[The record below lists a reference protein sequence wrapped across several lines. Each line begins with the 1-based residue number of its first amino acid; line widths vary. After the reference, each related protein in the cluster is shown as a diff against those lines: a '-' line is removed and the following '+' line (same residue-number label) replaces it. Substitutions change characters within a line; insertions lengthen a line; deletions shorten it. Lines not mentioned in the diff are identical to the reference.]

1 MSTVIERINQIAET
15 EGVSIFE
22 IERKIGASRGTLY
35 KALQK
40 NTDIQAKWLSK
51 VVENY
56 PLYSTSWLLTGRGDM
71 IKEEHKSSISQSIT
85 GDNNTMSGHDTLIQG
100 EDNLISL
107 YKKLIEEKEEQ
118 IRIKDEQIK
127 KLLEIISSR

>member
-1 MSTVIERINQIAET
+1 MSTVIERINQIAEI

-22 IERKIGASRGTLY
+22 IERKIGASKGTLY

-40 NTDIQAKWLSK
+40 NTDIQSKWLSK

-56 PLYSTSWLLTGRGDM
+56 PLYSTSWLLTGKGDM
-71 IKEEHKSSISQSIT
+71 TREDRKSSISQSIA
-85 GDNNTMSGHDTLIQG
+85 GDNNTMSGHDTLMQ
-100 EDNLISL
+100 DDDRLTSL
-107 YKKLIEEKEEQ
+107 YKKIIEEKEEQ